1 MNELKKKP
9 PKNREID
16 LTDFFKIL
24 NLISRKNIFI
34 EFTRGIY

>member
-1 MNELKKKP
+1 MNELKKAS
-9 PKNREID
+9 KNREID

-24 NLISRKNIFI
+24 NLISWKNVFI